1 MDTTASTGTVAQD
14 PPIETS
20 ILRDGP
26 EADQLRDRMERPAR
40 AGRVILALLGV
51 VTASAGTAMWVTTKS
66 GVGIALAGFGGVLL
80 LLGVVQHLLYRRDQA
95 HWPDQAHLWSDGLE
109 LVLRNGEVRG
119 ASWSDPDFSIELIAR
134 RAPSPAERE
143 YVMIWLMDPKIP
155 PVELSA
161 KGFERVRQSAA
172 TYGLDLSQNRRGS
185 RADSTQMIHIHPTT
199 AATAAARA
207 EATRTPSGPG

>member
-95 HWPDQAHLWSDGLE
+95 HWPDQAHL
-109 LVLRNGEVRG
+109 
-119 ASWSDPDFSIELIAR
+119 
-134 RAPSPAERE
+134 
-143 YVMIWLMDPKIP
+143 
-155 PVELSA
+155 
-161 KGFERVRQSAA
+161 
-172 TYGLDLSQNRRGS
+172 
-185 RADSTQMIHIHPTT
+185 
-199 AATAAARA
+199 
-207 EATRTPSGPG
+207 